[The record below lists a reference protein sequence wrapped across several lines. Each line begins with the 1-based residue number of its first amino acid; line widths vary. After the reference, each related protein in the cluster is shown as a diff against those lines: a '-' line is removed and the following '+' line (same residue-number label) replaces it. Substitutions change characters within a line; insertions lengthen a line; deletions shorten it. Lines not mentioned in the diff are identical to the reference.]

1 MLRVIAL
8 ARPVHAVGALRTIG
22 ANRIARVARRAT
34 ASVLASAFASV
45 LASVLAPA
53 PALAPA
59 LALLV
64 TLMALGV
71 PAIAAA
77 QTAVGS
83 SRLIVMPF
91 ESAERDP
98 RLVWLREASAVLVS
112 ENLRTYG
119 FAALSRDER
128 VRAFH
133 DLNLPSD
140 ASLSEA
146 SVIRVG
152 QLVGAS
158 DVITGTLRLTGTD
171 LAVDARRIRLDTGR
185 IQQEAHERGTLR
197 DLFAVHDRV
206 TRTLM
211 GGAATTIP
219 SAASNAPPLDAF
231 EQYIKGL
238 VAEQPN
244 RQIRFLQAAL
254 TGYPAY
260 DRPRLALWEAYTEQG
275 DHAKALAAV
284 QGVPASSR
292 LNRQARFRAAL
303 SLVALKRLDD
313 AFTTLKAL
321 LDEQPTA
328 PIYNSLGVV
337 QLRRG
342 GTATPQSGKPTYFF
356 TKASEADPDESDYF
370 FNLGYAYWLD
380 KDTQASIYWL
390 RESVRRNPADG
401 DAHFVLGTALLAAG
415 SQSEAA
421 REKELARQLSS
432 KYEEWTKRQ
441 AATGEAVPRAL
452 ERLSRDIDPH
462 STPRLDATLL
472 GSAQREQRELAT
484 FHLERGRRLYEQEQN
499 REALAELQKAVYL
512 SPYEAEPHLLI
523 GRIYLRT
530 GRPREAIDAL
540 RISIWSQETA
550 DAHLALGQALLQTN
564 DRTTARSEA
573 DRAVQLAPSP
583 TSPVAAAAR
592 ALLSKIE
599 QGPKK
604 E

>member
-1 MLRVIAL
+1 MPRVTVRIRAASGSRVAAPCAVALLIAL
-8 ARPVHAVGALRTIG
+8 C
-22 ANRIARVARRAT
+22 AT
-34 ASVLASAFASV
+34 LC
-45 LASVLAPA
+45 APG
-53 PALAPA
+53 P
-59 LALLV
+59 
-64 TLMALGV
+64 
-71 PAIAAA
+71 AAA
-77 QTAVGS
+77 QGAVGS
-83 SRLIVMPF
+83 TRLIVMPF
-91 ESAERDP
+91 ESTERDP

-133 DLNLPSD
+133 DLNLPAD

-185 IQQEAHERGTLR
+185 IQQEVHERGPLR

-219 SAASNAPPLDAF
+219 SAAGNAPPLDAF
-231 EQYIKGL
+231 EHYIKGL

-244 RQIRFLQAAL
+244 RQIKFLQAAL

-260 DRPRLALWEAYTEQG
+260 DRPRLALWEAFTEQG
-275 DHAKALAAV
+275 DHVKALAAV
-284 QGVPASSR
+284 QGVAATSR
-292 LNRQARFRAAL
+292 LARQAHFRAAL
-303 SLVALKRLDD
+303 SLIALKRLDD
-313 AFTTLKAL
+313 AYTTLKAL

-328 PIYNSLGVV
+328 PVYNSLGVV
-337 QLRRG
+337 QLRRAG
-342 GTATPQSGKPTYFF
+342 VAAPQAGKPTYFF

-380 KDTQASIYWL
+380 KDTQAAIYWL

-401 DAHFVLGTALLAAG
+401 DAHYVLGAALLAAG
-415 SQSEAA
+415 SQTEAA
-421 REKELARQLSS
+421 RERELARQLSS

-441 AATGEAVPRAL
+441 ATTGEAVPRAL
-452 ERLSRDIDPH
+452 ERLSRDIDARPN
-462 STPRLDATLL
+462 PRLDATLL

-484 FHLERGRRLYEQEQN
+484 FHLERGRRLFEQEQN
-499 REALAELQKAVYL
+499 RDALAELQKAVYL

-564 DRTTARSEA
+564 DRVGARAEA
-573 DRAVQLAPSP
+573 DRAIQLDRVS
-583 TSPVAAAAR
+583 TGPVSAAAKV
-592 ALLSKIE
+592 LLSKIE

>member
-1 MLRVIAL
+1 MIQTRTAIVAL
-8 ARPVHAVGALRTIG
+8 LAAA
-22 ANRIARVARRAT
+22 
-34 ASVLASAFASV
+34 VLAAAG
-45 LASVLAPA
+45 LAGGQS
-53 PALAPA
+53 
-59 LALLV
+59 
-64 TLMALGV
+64 
-71 PAIAAA
+71 
-77 QTAVGS
+77 AVGS

-91 ESAERDP
+91 EATERDP
-98 RLVWLREASAVLVS
+98 RLVWLGEASAVLVS

-133 DLNLPSD
+133 DLNLPVD

-158 DVITGTLRLTGTD
+158 DVITGTLRLSGTD
-171 LAVDARRIRLDTGR
+171 LTVDARRIRLDTGR
-185 IQQEAHERGTLR
+185 IQQEVHERGALR

-211 GGAATTIP
+211 AAASSAIP
-219 SAASNAPPLDAF
+219 SAATDTPPLDAF

-238 VAEQPN
+238 VAEQPGK
-244 RQIRFLQAAL
+244 QVKFLQAAL
-254 TGYPAY
+254 TAYPAY
-260 DRPRLALWEAYTEQG
+260 DRPRLALWEIYSDQA
-275 DHAKALAAV
+275 DNAKALAIV
-284 QGVPASSR
+284 QAVPATSR
-292 LNRQARFRAAL
+292 VSRQARFRAAR
-303 SLVALKRLDD
+303 SLIALKRLDE

-342 GTATPQSGKPTYFF
+342 STTPQAGKATYYF

-380 KDTQASIYWL
+380 KDMQAAIYWL

-401 DAHFVLGTALLAAG
+401 DAHFVLGTALLTAG
-415 SQSEAA
+415 SQTEAA

-441 AATGEAVPRAL
+441 VTTGEAVPHAL
-452 ERLSRDIDPH
+452 ERLSRDVDPH
-462 STPRLDATLL
+462 STPRLDATLM

-484 FHLERGRRLYEQEQN
+484 FHLDRGRRLFEQEQN
-499 REALAELQKAVYL
+499 REALAELKKAVYL

-523 GRIYLRT
+523 GRVYLRT

-564 DRTTARSEA
+564 DRVGARTEA
-573 DRAVQLAPSP
+573 QRALQLDPASSNAK
-583 TSPVAAAAR
+583 T
-592 ALLSKIE
+592 LLSKIE
-599 QGPKK
+599 QGPKQ

>member
-1 MLRVIAL
+1 MNRAAL
-8 ARPVHAVGALRTIG
+8 ALLAAVLF
-22 ANRIARVARRAT
+22 V
-34 ASVLASAFASV
+34 
-45 LASVLAPA
+45 PA
-53 PALAPA
+53 PALA
-59 LALLV
+59 
-64 TLMALGV
+64 
-71 PAIAAA
+71 
-77 QTAVGS
+77 QSAVGS

-91 ESAERDP
+91 ESTERDP
-98 RLVWLREASAVLVS
+98 RLVWLGEASAVLVS
-112 ENLRTYG
+112 ENLRSYG
-119 FAALSRDER
+119 FSALSRDER

-133 DLNLPSD
+133 DLNLPAD

-158 DVITGTLRLTGTD
+158 DVITGTLRLTGPD
-171 LAVDARRIRLDTGR
+171 LTVDARRIRLDTGR
-185 IQQEAHERGTLR
+185 IQQEVHERGPLR

-211 GGAATTIP
+211 GGAAASIP
-219 SAASNAPPLDAF
+219 SAVTGGGSPPPLDAF

-238 VAEQPN
+238 VAERPSTQVK
-244 RQIRFLQAAL
+244 FLQAAL
-254 TGYPAY
+254 TAYPAY
-260 DRPRLALWEAYTEQG
+260 DRPRLALWDLYTEQG
-275 DHAKALAAV
+275 DHAKALATV
-284 QGVPASSR
+284 QGVPAASR
-292 LNRQARFRAAL
+292 VSRQARFRAAL
-303 SLVALKRLDD
+303 SLVELKRLDE

-321 LDEQPTA
+321 LDEQPSA

-337 QLRRG
+337 QLRRP
-342 GTATPQSGKPTYFF
+342 ATPQAGKPTYFF

-380 KDTQASIYWL
+380 KDTQAAIYWL

-401 DAHFVLGTALLAAG
+401 DAHYVLGAALLAAG
-415 SQSEAA
+415 SQTEAA

-441 AATGEAVPRAL
+441 ATTGEAVPRSL
-452 ERLSRDIDPH
+452 ERLSKDIDPRPN
-462 STPRLDATLL
+462 PRLDATLL

-484 FHLERGRRLYEQEQN
+484 FHLDRGRRLFEQEQN

-512 SPYEAEPHLLI
+512 SPYEAAPHLLI

-564 DRTTARSEA
+564 DRAGARTEA
-573 DRAVQLAPSP
+573 ARALQLD
-583 TSPVAAAAR
+583 PVSTGAR
-592 ALLSKIE
+592 ALLSKID
-599 QGPKK
+599 QGPKQ

>member
-1 MLRVIAL
+1 MTSRPLLTIIQAGKVGVVFL
-8 ARPVHAVGALRTIG
+8 AAVLTTPG
-22 ANRIARVARRAT
+22 
-34 ASVLASAFASV
+34 
-45 LASVLAPA
+45 P
-53 PALAPA
+53 
-59 LALLV
+59 
-64 TLMALGV
+64 
-71 PAIAAA
+71 AAA
-77 QTAVGS
+77 QSAVGS
-83 SRLIVMPF
+83 SRVIVMPF
-91 ESAERDP
+91 ESTERDP
-98 RLVWLREASAVLVS
+98 RLVWLGEASAVLVS

-133 DLNLPSD
+133 DLNLPVD

-158 DVITGTLRLTGTD
+158 DVITGTLRLSGTD
-171 LAVDARRIRLDTGR
+171 LTVDARRIRLDTGR
-185 IQQEAHERGTLR
+185 IQQEAHERGALR

-211 GGAATTIP
+211 GGASTSIP
-219 SAASNAPPLDAF
+219 SAARDAPPLDAF

-238 VAEQPN
+238 VAEQPSK
-244 RQIRFLQAAL
+244 QVKFLQAAL
-254 TGYPAY
+254 TAYPPY
-260 DRPRLALWEAYTEQG
+260 DRPRLALWEIYSDQA
-275 DHAKALAAV
+275 DDAKALAIV
-284 QGVPASSR
+284 QAVPATSHVS
-292 LNRQARFRAAL
+292 RQARFRAAL
-303 SLVALKRLDD
+303 SLIALKRLDE

-342 GTATPQSGKPTYFF
+342 TTTPQTGKATYYF

-380 KDTQASIYWL
+380 KDTQAAIYWL

-415 SQSEAA
+415 SQTEAA

-441 AATGEAVPRAL
+441 VTTGEAVPRAL
-452 ERLSRDIDPH
+452 ERLSRDVAPH
-462 STPRLDATLL
+462 STPRLDAALM

-484 FHLERGRRLYEQEQN
+484 FHLERGRRLFEQEQN
-499 REALAELQKAVYL
+499 REALAELKKAVYL

-530 GRPREAIDAL
+530 GRPREAINAL

-564 DRTTARSEA
+564 DRAGARTEA
-573 DRAVQLAPSP
+573 ERALQLDP
-583 TSPVAAAAR
+583 TSSKAKT
-592 ALLSKIE
+592 LLSKIE
-599 QGPKK
+599 QGPK
-604 E
+604 